1 MRETSLSQVFERN
14 RKEAESDYM
23 SLAMDIRVEVLSLVM
38 NEKVVPKRKRIV
50 LGVPMAETARSLVYN
65 VNKANRFYPSNSS
78 NVLERKRYLGL
89 ALADCDRLEN
99 DLQCLVAMKCASPG
113 RLERISG
120 MIRDEADKVSKKR
133 KYTRIIGKES
143 VEDRLAAARAEAERL
158 EAVVLDQP
166 GGYNA

>member
-1 MRETSLSQVFERN
+1 MSQVFERN
-14 RKEAESDYM
+14 RKEADSDYL
-23 SLAMDIRVEVLSLVM
+23 SLAVDIHIEVLSLVM
-38 NEKVVPKRKRIV
+38 RENVVPKRKRLI
-50 LGVPMAETARSLVYN
+50 LGAPIAETARSLVCN
-65 VNKANRFYPSNSS
+65 VNRANRFYPSNSY

-89 ALADCDRLEN
+89 ALADCDQLEQ
-99 DLQCLVAMKCASPG
+99 DFQCLIAMKCTNASE
-113 RLERISG
+113 LERISG